1 VSKYERPGR
10 AVAGGLSTAPVVPEL
25 RTRTGGASA
34 RKIVGHAPERS
45 AEQFEGAVGAIVSRR
60 HTK

>member
-1 VSKYERPGR
+1 MNGQGR

-25 RTRTGGASA
+25 RTRTGETSA
-34 RKIVGHAPERS
+34 GRIVGHTQERS